1 MTGRERI
8 LTALNHKEPDRVPL
22 DIGVG
27 RACSITITAYENLT
41 KYLGIK
47 VDKVESVSYT
57 HLDVYKRQVGH
68 LFQRILLKK

>member
-22 DIGVG
+22 DIGG

-41 KYLGIK
+41 KYLGIEI
-47 VDKVESVSYT
+47 DKVESANTTGLGLRTADV
-57 HLDVYKRQVGH
+57 DERVYKNWG
-68 LFQRILLKK
+68 